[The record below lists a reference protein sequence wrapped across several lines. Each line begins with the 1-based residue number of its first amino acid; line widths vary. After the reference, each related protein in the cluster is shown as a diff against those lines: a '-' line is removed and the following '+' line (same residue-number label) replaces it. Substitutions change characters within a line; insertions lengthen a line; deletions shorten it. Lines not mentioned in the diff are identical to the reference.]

1 VVQKENNFKN
11 KTIMTERDYE
21 LRLKVLYAQL
31 RLIDAYEDEFI
42 EKEGQGGLNRRR
54 DVILD
59 EINYLNKKF
68 KKLRE

>member
-1 VVQKENNFKN
+1 
-11 KTIMTERDYE
+11 MTERDYE
-21 LRLKVLYAQL
+21 LRLKVLHAQL

-42 EKEGQGGLNRRR
+42 EKEGRGGLNRRR

-59 EINYLNKKF
+59 EINYLNRKF